1 LGKDVTMTS
10 PPQLNELPSAESE
23 VVDIVRD
30 LIRIDTSNDGTGV
43 GPGEAEAAEYVHASL
58 AEVGYQPEIIPT
70 TSAHRAAVGLRI
82 PGQDSRRPALLVHG
96 HLDVVPAVASDWS
109 VPPFGAEV
117 IDEMVW
123 GRGAVDMKDMDGMI
137 LSVVRQWGR
146 MGYQPPRDIVLLFT
160 PDEEAGGRHGAHWL
174 VDNRPDL
181 FEGVTEAIGE
191 VGGFSLTI
199 RDDLRLYLIQT
210 AEKGIAWLKLTARG
224 KAGHGSMINEDNAVV
239 ELARAVTRIG
249 NREPS
254 IQLTPTTQRFLHEL
268 SEVLGIEVDPANLG
282 AALGQVGTLATL
294 LGASMMNTANPSML
308 NAGYK
313 VNVIPE
319 TATAHVDGRF
329 LPGGRDALVSEI
341 KRLAGDRVDVEI
353 LIEDIALEAP
363 FEGDL
368 VNAMSAS
375 LCAEDAFARP
385 VPYMMSGGTDAK
397 AFSRLG
403 ITGYG
408 FAPLQLPPDL
418 DFAGLFH
425 GVDERVPVSSLRF
438 GVRVLERF
446 FRLV

>member
-1 LGKDVTMTS
+1 MTS
-10 PPQLNELPSAESE
+10 LPPLTETPTAESE
-23 VVDIVRD
+23 VVGIVRD
-30 LIRIDTSNDGTGV
+30 LIRIDTTNDGTGV
-43 GPGEAEAAEYVHASL
+43 GPGEADAAEYVHASL
-58 AEVGYQPEIIPT
+58 AEVGYQPEIIHT

-82 PGQDSRRPALLVHG
+82 PGQASHRPALLVHG

-109 VPPFGAEV
+109 VPPFAAEV

-137 LSVVRQWGR
+137 LSVVRHWGR
-146 MGYQPPRDIVLLFT
+146 TGYQPPRDIVLLFT

-239 ELARAVTRIG
+239 ELARAVARIG
-249 NREPS
+249 NRETS
-254 IQLTPTTQRFLHEL
+254 IQLTPTTQRFLLEL
-268 SEVLGIEVDPANLG
+268 SEVLGVEVDPANLG

-308 NAGYK
+308 SAGYK

-329 LPGGRDALVSEI
+329 LPGGRDALISEI

-425 GVDERVPVSSLRF
+425 GVDERVPISSLKF

-446 FRLV
+446 FQMA

>member
-1 LGKDVTMTS
+1 MTS
-10 PPQLNELPSAESE
+10 SNPAAETVTAESE
-23 VVDIVRD
+23 VVEIVRD

-43 GPGEAEAAEYVHASL
+43 GPGEADAAEYVAAL
-58 AEVGYQPEIIPT
+58 LTEVGYQPEIIHT
-70 TSAHRAAVGLRI
+70 TSSHRAAVALRI
-82 PGQDSRRPALLVHG
+82 PGQDSSRPALLVHG

-109 VPPFGAEV
+109 VPPFAAEI
-117 IDEMVW
+117 IDDMVW

-137 LSVVRQWGR
+137 LSVVREWGR
-146 MGYQPPRDIVLLFT
+146 TGYQPPRDIVVLFT

-174 VDNRPDL
+174 VDHRPDI
-181 FEGVTEAIGE
+181 FDGVTEAIGE
-191 VGGFSLTI
+191 VGGFSLTV

-210 AEKGIAWLKLTARG
+210 AEKGIAWMKLTARG
-224 KAGHGSMINEDNAVV
+224 KAGHGSMINTDNAVV
-239 ELARAVTRIG
+239 ELARAIARIG
-249 NREPS
+249 NRDAAIE
-254 IQLTPTTQRFLHEL
+254 LTPTTRRFLDEL
-268 SEVLGIEVDPANLG
+268 SEAFGVTVDPANLS
-282 AALGQVGTLATL
+282 ASLGQVGNLATL

-329 LPGGRDALVSEI
+329 IPGGRDALVNEI
-341 KRLAGDRVDVEI
+341 TRLAGDHVDVEI

-368 VNAMSAS
+368 VHAMSAA
-375 LCAEDAFARP
+375 LCAEDACAKP

-425 GVDERVPVSSLRF
+425 GVDERVPVSALHF
-438 GVRVLERF
+438 GVRVLDRF
-446 FRLV
+446 FRMV